1 MLILKK
7 VVIKPFSV
15 FSMSFFLYL
24 QRRGTHSMYLES
36 NILALRRNVTQ
47 FVLLD
52 KFYMFLLL
60 CQQLIR
66 SSFGV
71 LTMRKGRGPVV
82 SYFFLFFCVLFSFL
96 FLFLCLFFCFCLRL
110 LFQKW
115 MWSKTSRQTSKQLK
129 WGFKELNKFVIMW
142 GLSFVLIYKKY
153 LFSSNN
159 WDCVF
164 KQNFLKSFCHFTTF
178 WANIMI
184 KYFTSI

>member
-1 MLILKK
+1 MSWCYYSFSNCVFSFKQVLNGFKLLILKK

-82 SYFFLFFCVLFSFL
+82 SYFFLFLCVLFCFL
-96 FLFLCLFFCFCLRL
+96 FLFLCYF
-110 LFQKW
+110 
-115 MWSKTSRQTSKQLK
+115 SV
-129 WGFKELNKFVIMW
+129 FV
-142 GLSFVLIYKKY
+142 
-153 LFSSNN
+153 
-159 WDCVF
+159 CVF
-164 KQNFLKSFCHFTTF
+164 FFKNECDRKQAAKQVNSWNEVLK
-178 WANIMI
+178 N
-184 KYFTSI
+184 